1 MLDINIIFSLMVT
14 RLLNLRTT
22 CNNVIAVSW
31 NFNLLVLFHDCAFET
46 LVLTVN
52 IVTNSAYLCKGNFF
66 NEPLIL
72 I

>member
-46 LVLTVN
+46 LV
-52 IVTNSAYLCKGNFF
+52 
-66 NEPLIL
+66 
-72 I
+72 